1 MAIFIIRV
9 QLTNGTDRMYTILR
23 DGLLNLGVGF
33 TKRITD
39 KDGVQWRLPNG
50 NYAIDTNSTVEAV
63 FKAVQ
68 KVALQIDQDPMIV
81 VVKAEPKGMMWS
93 GLQRC

>member
-9 QLTNGTDRMYTILR
+9 QITHETNPNYTFLR

-63 FKAVQ
+63 FKAVLN
-68 KVALQIDQDPMIV
+68 VALKTDQNPMIV